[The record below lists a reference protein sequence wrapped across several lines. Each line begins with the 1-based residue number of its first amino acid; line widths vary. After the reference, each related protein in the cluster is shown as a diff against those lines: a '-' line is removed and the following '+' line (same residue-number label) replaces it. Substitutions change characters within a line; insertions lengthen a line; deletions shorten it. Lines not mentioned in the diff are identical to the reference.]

1 MRNLV
6 KRRTFGGSMVEV
18 SVAAVIGTMV
28 LGTALTLFI
37 AGAGMWVRGSE
48 MVEAESQS
56 RQAIRVISDQLR
68 QAMVVVVDNN
78 GQGVT
83 YRLPTRNATTG
94 VFNVPAVWDGVNRR
108 MYHSSGNI
116 ILQEDASTRVICR
129 NVVLQDPDNGG
140 ANYTVFSAPAVA
152 LIREVTVQIVTRRTR
167 QGRSYLGRKRETVY
181 LRNIPKLTR

>member
-1 MRNLV
+1 MRIHARKKN
-6 KRRTFGGSMVEV
+6 FGGSLVEV
-18 SVAAVIGTMV
+18 SVAAVVGTMV

-68 QAMVVVVDNN
+68 QAMVVVVDGN

-94 VFNVPAVWDGVNRR
+94 IFNVPAVWDGVNRR
-108 MYHSSGNI
+108 MFHQNGNI
-116 ILQEDASTRVICR
+116 ILQENTATRVICR
-129 NVVLQDPDNGG
+129 NVVLQDPQNGN
-140 ANYTVFSAPAVA
+140 ANYTIFSAPPVA
-152 LIREVTVQIVTRRTR
+152 LIREVTVQVVTRRTR

-181 LRNIPKLTR
+181 LRNIPKLTQ